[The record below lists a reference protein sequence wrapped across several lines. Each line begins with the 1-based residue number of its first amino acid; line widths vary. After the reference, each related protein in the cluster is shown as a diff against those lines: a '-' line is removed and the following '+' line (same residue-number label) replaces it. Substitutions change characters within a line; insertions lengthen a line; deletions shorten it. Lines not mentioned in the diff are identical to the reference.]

1 MESWPRVRR
10 HESHPDGAVFS
21 SAYHIP
27 DRTKMD
33 FYEELGITRDATE
46 EDIRRSH
53 RRLIKL
59 LHPDGQTDEELK
71 EVAGVQLRRVNSMV
85 DTLIDGERRSA
96 YDQQL
101 AKGGNFDLFAI
112 SSPARPEHFLTRPV
126 PWWLLSVV
134 VAVLLT
140 IIAVLTW
147 ANLSPRSHPI
157 EITTE
162 PVPKSTKGTPSSSI
176 APVIA
181 PSQTVATVPAQ
192 TSPTTKTTGTDATNR
207 RQH

>member
-1 MESWPRVRR
+1 
-10 HESHPDGAVFS
+10 
-21 SAYHIP
+21 
-27 DRTKMD
+27 MD
-33 FYEELGITRDATE
+33 FYEELGLTRNATE

-59 LHPDGQTDEELK
+59 LHPDGQSDEELK

-85 DTLIDGERRSA
+85 DTLVDPERRRS

-101 AKGGNFDLFAI
+101 AKGGSFNLFAI
-112 SSPARPEHFLTRPV
+112 SPPDQPRNFLTKPV

-140 IIAVLTW
+140 VIAVLTW
-147 ANLSPRSHPI
+147 ANLSPRSHPT

-162 PVPKSTKGTPSSSI
+162 PDSKQPAPAATTPVN
-176 APVIA
+176 P
-181 PSQTVATVPAQ
+181 PSQTVATVPD
-192 TSPTTKTTGTDATNR
+192 SPSSTTDKTGTNSKTHT
-207 RQH
+207 QHQ